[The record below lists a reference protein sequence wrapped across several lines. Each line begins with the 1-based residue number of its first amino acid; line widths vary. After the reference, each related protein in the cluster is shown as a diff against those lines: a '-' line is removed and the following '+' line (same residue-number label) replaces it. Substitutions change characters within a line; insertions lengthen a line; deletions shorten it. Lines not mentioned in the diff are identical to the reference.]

1 MNPKEYE
8 QKKKEGFIKYWETK
22 RKNRAKCA
30 LIQSIYFVIP
40 FSIIFQLFESVHGFL
55 TILFGFKFLTI
66 LASIFFCSIMWS
78 ITDKKK
84 KSKNQKIKKNYR
96 I

>member
-1 MNPKEYE
+1 MNLKEYE
-8 QKKKEGFIKYWETK
+8 QKKKEGFIKHWETK

-66 LASIFFCSIMWS
+66 FSLHFLLFYYVVYNRHE
-78 ITDKKK
+78 KKY
-84 KSKNQKIKKNYR
+84 QKIKKNYK